1 MSGVTWATWGFSGL
15 TLDAARVSAKA
26 GAKTRGNA
34 GEHDGRRRK
43 RRTAKVKQKQ
53 RGKKNPPHGED
64 TNKKL
69 PKLIPHN
76 SPRRFTIPVP
86 RQSPHQRTR
95 KVRSRRHH
103 RRPPNRPPRSTTRK
117 MPRQPFPDT
126 PLVRHKR
133 QSWLTTVHHDC
144 TPKFH
149 EKTHSLTGIQLITQ
163 IIARFPPLRN
173 PQQKTTKVKPPP
185 FTPIKPPKKPHSPTI
200 AGYR

>member
-1 MSGVTWATWGFSGL
+1 MGEEGREGQQRSNKSNWA
-15 TLDAARVSAKA
+15 
-26 GAKTRGNA
+26 
-34 GEHDGRRRK
+34 
-43 RRTAKVKQKQ
+43 
-53 RGKKNPPHGED
+53 KKNPPHGED

-76 SPRRFTIPVP
+76 SPGRFTVPVP

-103 RRPPNRPPRSTTRK
+103 RRPPNRPQRSTTRK
-117 MPRQPFPDT
+117 MPRQPLPDT

-173 PQQKTTKVKPPP
+173 PPTKDNKGQVATLYPYQAPPKNHIPPP
-185 FTPIKPPKKPHSPTI
+185 
-200 AGYR
+200 